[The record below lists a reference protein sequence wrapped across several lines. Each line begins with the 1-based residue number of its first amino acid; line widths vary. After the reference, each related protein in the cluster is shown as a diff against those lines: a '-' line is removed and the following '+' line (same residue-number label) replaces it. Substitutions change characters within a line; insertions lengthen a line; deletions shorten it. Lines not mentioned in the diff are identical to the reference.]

1 MKPNSPK
8 PKQGEIWDVSLS
20 PAVGVEQAGV
30 RPALVIS
37 NDRFNAAENYLHLI
51 LPITGTDRGLEYRL
65 RITGKESGLTKSS
78 VLMCDQAKSVSIMR
92 FRQKRGTVTASTLA
106 AAREMVGIL
115 IDLGSR

>member
-1 MKPNSPK
+1 MKPSSPE

-37 NDRFNAAENYLHLI
+37 NDRFNAAENYLHI
-51 LPITGTDRGLEYRL
+51 IVPITGPDRGLEYRL

-78 VLMCDQAKSVSIMR
+78 VLMCDQAKSVSILR
-92 FRQKRGTVTASTLA
+92 FRQKRRTGSASTLA
-106 AAREMVGIL
+106 AVREVVGIL
-115 IDLGSR
+115 IDFGSK